1 MNPQCS
7 FYVTDPSRLIVS
19 AVVKI
24 ITEQLQCNGE
34 EWCNLIKMSKREKV
48 VFLGTDK
55 ATLHACYQPG
65 KTRRNLMHLAA
76 KSIRQCQTFS
86 IRRETVPIS
95 KSCP

>member
-7 FYVTDPSRLIVS
+7 FYGTVPSRLIVP

-24 ITEQLQCNGE
+24 ITEQLQSNEE
-34 EWCNLIKMSKREKV
+34 EWCNLLKMSKREKV

-65 KTRRNLMHLAA
+65 KTTRNLTCLAA
-76 KSIRQCQTFS
+76 KSINQC
-86 IRRETVPIS
+86 
-95 KSCP
+95 